1 MLISNRRFNLG
12 MIALLPL
19 IVLFCTAFSY
29 AQVSQPG
36 SDALKGKLLYEDNF
50 STSKGGIWGG
60 VSDANFS
67 RYYQNG
73 SYEMAVNQINSWRS
87 VSAGNNYGDI
97 ILEVEATQKA
107 GQNDN
112 VYGVIVRRVDWNNY
126 YNFLISGDGYYEV
139 ARLQNNS
146 WSTPSWN
153 KSSAIKTGQATNLI
167 RVVCDGDKF
176 SFYVNDVLLQNYTDS
191 SFSSG
196 SIGLTAGTN
205 YALGSVTIDFDN
217 LKIWEIKK

>member
-1 MLISNRRFNLG
+1 MISNRRFNLG
-12 MIALLPL
+12 TVTLLTL
-19 IVLFCTAFSY
+19 IMLSCTASSF

-36 SDALKGKLLYEDNF
+36 NDTLKGKLLYEDNF
-50 STSKGGIWGG
+50 STSKGGLWSASI
-60 VSDANFS
+60 DANFS

-73 SYEMAVNQINSWRS
+73 SYEMVVNPLNSWRS
-87 VSAGNNYGDI
+87 VAVGKNYGDI
-97 ILEVEATQKA
+97 ILEVEATQKT

-126 YNFLISGDGYYEV
+126 YNFLISGDGYYKV
-139 ARLQNNS
+139 AKLQNNS
-146 WSTPSWN
+146 WSTAGWN
-153 KSSAIKTGQATNLI
+153 KSSAIKTGKATNLI
-167 RVVCDGDKF
+167 RVVCNGDKF

-196 SIGLTAGTN
+196 QIGLTAGTN
-205 YALGSVTIDFDN
+205 YALGSVTIDFDD

>member
-1 MLISNRRFNLG
+1 MISNRRFKLG

-19 IVLFCTAFSY
+19 IMLSCTASSF
-29 AQVSQPG
+29 AQVSQPVNDT
-36 SDALKGKLLYEDNF
+36 SKGKLLYEDNF
-50 STSKGGIWGG
+50 STSKGGLWAAAI
-60 VSDANFS
+60 DANFS

-73 SYEMAVNQINSWRS
+73 SYEMVVNPINSWRS
-87 VSAGNNYGDI
+87 VSVGKDYRDI

-126 YNFLISGDGYYEV
+126 YNFLISGDGYYKV
-139 ARLQNNS
+139 AKLQNNN
-146 WSTPSWN
+146 WSTAAWN
-153 KSSAIKTGQATNLI
+153 KSSAIKTGKATNLI
-167 RVVCDGDKF
+167 RVECNGDKF
-176 SFYVNDVLLQNYTDS
+176 SFYVNDVLLQSYTDS

-196 SIGLTAGTN
+196 QIGLTAGTN
-205 YALGSVTIDFDN
+205 YALGSVTIDFDD